1 MTKVAVLIP
10 ARLESTRLA
19 RKLLLSETGKPI
31 LAHTVEGA
39 LAAKAASED
48 EISRVVVA
56 ADDERLCEVAREAG
70 AEAVLTRIDHRSGTD
85 RIAEVAETM
94 EEEFIVNVQGD
105 EAEVET
111 SHVLAAAR
119 LLGGDRRRAPH
130 GTADSMGTL
139 AYPIT
144 DEAAFR
150 DPNVVKVVV
159 SFQSERDGY
168 ALYFSRAPIPFP
180 REGGAD
186 RAASA
191 TGPPGDPTFRASCR
205 SPWHKGLAHMGIYV
219 YRREFLLRYSSLPE
233 SELERLEKLEQLRAL
248 EAGERIRVA
257 VVEPPRGAPIDT
269 REAYEEFCR
278 RAKSR

>member
-1 MTKVAVLIP
+1 
-10 ARLESTRLA
+10 
-19 RKLLLSETGKPI
+19 
-31 LAHTVEGA
+31 
-39 LAAKAASED
+39 
-48 EISRVVVA
+48 
-56 ADDERLCEVAREAG
+56 
-70 AEAVLTRIDHRSGTD
+70 
-85 RIAEVAETM
+85 
-94 EEEFIVNVQGD
+94 
-105 EAEVET
+105 
-111 SHVLAAAR
+111 
-119 LLGGDRRRAPH
+119 
-130 GTADSMGTL
+130 MGTL

-186 RAASA
+186 RAGTCGQRRCPDRAASA
-191 TGPPGDPTFRASCR
+191 TGPVGDPTFRASCR
-205 SPWHKGLAHMGIYV
+205 SPWHKGLAHVGIYV

-257 VVEPPRGAPIDT
+257 VVEPPRGAAIDT

-278 RAKSR
+278 RTKSR